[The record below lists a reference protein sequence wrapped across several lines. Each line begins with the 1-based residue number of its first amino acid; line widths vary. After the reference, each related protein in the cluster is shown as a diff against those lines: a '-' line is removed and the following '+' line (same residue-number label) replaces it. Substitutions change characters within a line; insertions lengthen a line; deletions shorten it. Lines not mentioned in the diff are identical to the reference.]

1 MRLRTTVIH
10 GLSFILAF
18 AAAACGPSVRTADDD
33 GYCPAGETI
42 CYDSLTGEAECVSLS
57 DDPNHCG
64 RCGNACDMP
73 ASNGHCIGGLCAC
86 VGFGNGN
93 VSDACDDP
101 TIEGPTV
108 CVGSTGQCVV
118 PDVGSPGRCD
128 EIEGIACPPPPP
140 GIAAWVCV
148 GSWCTVP
155 ECGGVEECDFKDND
169 CDGHVD
175 AIGPRPGAETPLKQA
190 CYEGDPAEIGVGACR
205 AGERQ
210 CYYGNWTPPA
220 PGCPG
225 QVLPTPEDG
234 LLSCDGLDNDC
245 NACID
250 DRYEDADN
258 DGADDDLVCG
268 MPQPKTTDIVF
279 MIDVSGSMS
288 GVLAAVITASGDFAT
303 LYGAAAHIR
312 WAIERVAEV
321 PPTYVDVFRPLGG
334 YMAFLN
340 GLASLAINGGT
351 EPTYDAVYD
360 TATGVHDAALL
371 NGSAPGQVQIY
382 VVFGD
387 EDAQT
392 LGGRTEADVCQAV
405 ANRGAV
411 LVVFTNPAYFPQWD
425 DCAILYPLTSD
436 AMTMAGRLEDLFDL
450 TCAF

>member
-1 MRLRTTVIH
+1 MRLRTTVIL
-10 GLSFILAF
+10 GLSYILAF
-18 AAAACGPSVRTADDD
+18 AAAACGPSVRTADDE
-33 GYCPAGETI
+33 GSCPAGETA
-42 CYDSLTGEAECVSLS
+42 CPDAEGDLICVSLA
-57 DDPNHCG
+57 DDPDNCG
-64 RCGNACDMP
+64 RCGFDCRAPESNACVAGM
-73 ASNGHCIGGLCAC
+73 CAC
-86 VGFGNGN
+86 EGANGN
-93 VSDACDDP
+93 VSDECGDA
-101 TIEGPTV
+101 TIDGPTV
-108 CVGSTGQCVV
+108 CHPGTGLCIVPDFGSTET
-118 PDVGSPGRCD
+118 CD
-128 EIEGIACPPPPP
+128 EIEGIPCDDPAKLCL
-140 GIAAWVCV
+140 
-148 GSWCTVP
+148 GSWCTLP
-155 ECGGVEECDFKDND
+155 DCSGPEECDFKDND

-220 PGCPG
+220 PDCPG

-245 NACID
+245 DACVD

-258 DGADDDLVCG
+258 DGAEDDLVCG
-268 MPQPKTTDIVF
+268 MPLPKTTDIVF

-288 GVLAAVITASGDFAT
+288 GVLSAVLTASGDFAM
-303 LYGAAAHIR
+303 LYGAASHIR
-312 WAIERVAEV
+312 WAIERIAEV

-371 NGSAPGQVQIY
+371 NGSTPGQVQIY

-387 EDAQT
+387 EDTQT
-392 LGGRTEADVCQAV
+392 LNGRTEADVCQAV
-405 ANRGAV
+405 AGRGAV
-411 LVVFTNPAYFPQWD
+411 LVVFTNPAYFTQWD
-425 DCAILYPLTSD
+425 QCAILYPLTGD
-436 AMTMAGRLEDLFDL
+436 AMTMTGQLADLFDL
-450 TCAF
+450 TCTY